1 MTEEIH
7 PVNRDS
13 FCLLERGGEKEA
25 LPESSQA
32 ETRTSKLTIQS
43 CFLSSNL
50 FSSASIHL
58 LADKPMVI
66 TEPTVPSEQQ
76 HTLSNI
82 DFCSAL
88 WLPARFPE
96 QRLVPTHIEP
106 SGRLAELL
114 PSPRP
119 HYSARPNRFVS
130 RGPSEDVPVRLGYV
144 TEVNWPRGHGKTPY
158 RDQASETLKR
168 SRLLEQNT
176 NCKNVQYTSYSTV

>member
-7 PVNRDS
+7 PVNRAS

-32 ETRTSKLTIQS
+32 ETRTSGLTKQS

-50 FSSASIHL
+50 FPSASIQ
-58 LADKPMVI
+58 ADKPMVI
-66 TEPTVPSEQQ
+66 TAPTVPSEQQ

-114 PSPRP
+114 PSPRS
-119 HYSARPNRFVS
+119 HYSARPTRFGS
-130 RGPSEDVPVRLGYV
+130 RGPSENVPVRLGYV
-144 TEVNWPRGHGKTPY
+144 TEVNWQRGPGKTPY
-158 RDQASETLKR
+158 RD
-168 SRLLEQNT
+168 
-176 NCKNVQYTSYSTV
+176 

>member
-25 LPESSQA
+25 LPKSSQA
-32 ETRTSKLTIQS
+32 ETRTSGLTIQS

-82 DFCSAL
+82 DFCSSL

-119 HYSARPNRFVS
+119 HYSALPTRFGS
-130 RGPSEDVPVRLGYV
+130 RGPTEDVPIRLGYVV
-144 TEVNWPRGHGKTPY
+144 TEVNWPRGPGKTRY
-158 RDQASETLKR
+158 RI
-168 SRLLEQNT
+168 
-176 NCKNVQYTSYSTV
+176 